1 MTDPA
6 TSTHPIPV
14 HADAQAP
21 AKVISPA
28 VRVGLYTG
36 ALLTIVMIGS
46 LIAANRLSWL
56 DNRALERNG
65 ASYGLFLAIMLV
77 PIFRFLNRPLKMYY
91 SAMLAWGIFVI
102 AYDIAG
108 MFFHSLFQALRS
120 PFEAF
125 LEGAVVYGVCA
136 VGSWVGG
143 MILLTRRHR
152 VAPRRRRSDF
162 FTTHHQ

>member
-1 MTDPA
+1 MTEPA
-6 TSTHPIPV
+6 STTHPIPA
-14 HADAQAP
+14 HARVS
-21 AKVISPA
+21 AKAISPA

-36 ALLTIVMIGS
+36 ASLAIVMAGS

-65 ASYGLFLAIMLV
+65 ASYGLFLAIMLI
-77 PIFRFLNRPLKMYY
+77 PIFRFLNRPLRMFS
-91 SAMLAWGIFVI
+91 SAMLAWSIFVI

-120 PFEAF
+120 PFDAF

-143 MILLTRRHR
+143 MILLTRQRR
-152 VAPRRRRSDF
+152 IAPRRRHSDF
-162 FTTHHQ
+162 FTTHPR

>member
-14 HADAQAP
+14 HAHVSV
-21 AKVISPA
+21 KVVSPA
-28 VRVGLYTG
+28 LRVGLYTG
-36 ALLTIVMIGS
+36 ALLTIVMVGS

-65 ASYGLFLAIMLV
+65 ASYGLFLAIMLI
-77 PIFRFLNRPLKMYY
+77 PILRFLNRPLKMFS
-91 SAMLAWGIFVI
+91 SAMLGWGIFVI

-136 VGSWVGG
+136 VGSWVGA
-143 MILLTRRHR
+143 MVLLTRQHR
-152 VAPRRRRSDF
+152 IAPRRRRSDF
-162 FTTHHQ
+162 LTSHHR

>member
-6 TSTHPIPV
+6 STTHPIPV
-14 HADAQAP
+14 HAQVAV
-21 AKVISPA
+21 KVVSPA

-46 LIAANRLSWL
+46 LVAANRLSWL

-65 ASYGLFLAIMLV
+65 AAYGLFLAIMLI
-77 PIFRFLNRPLKMYY
+77 PIFRFLNRPLKMFS

-143 MILLTRRHR
+143 MVLLTRQHR

-162 FTTHHQ
+162 FTSHPR

>member
-6 TSTHPIPV
+6 TTTHQIPA
-14 HADAQAP
+14 HAHVSV
-21 AKVISPA
+21 KSVSPA
-28 VRVGLYTG
+28 LRVGLYTG
-36 ALLTIVMIGS
+36 ALLTIVMVGS

-65 ASYGLFLAIMLV
+65 ASYGLFLAIMLI
-77 PIFRFLNRPLKMYY
+77 PIFRFLNRPLKMFS

-143 MILLTRRHR
+143 MILVTRQHR
-152 VAPRRRRSDF
+152 VAPRRRGSDV
-162 FTTHHQ
+162 FTTHPR

>member
-6 TSTHPIPV
+6 TTTHPIPV
-14 HADAQAP
+14 HAHVSV
-21 AKVISPA
+21 KLVSPA

-36 ALLTIVMIGS
+36 ALLTIVMVGS

-65 ASYGLFLAIMLV
+65 ASYGLFLAIMLI
-77 PIFRFLNRPLKMYY
+77 PIFRFLNRPLRMFS

-120 PFEAF
+120 PFDAF

-143 MILLTRRHR
+143 MILVTRQHR
-152 VAPRRRRSDF
+152 VAPRRRGSDV
-162 FTTHHQ
+162 FTAHPR

>member
-6 TSTHPIPV
+6 TTTHSIPAHEHAAMKAVSST
-14 HADAQAP
+14 
-21 AKVISPA
+21 

-36 ALLTIVMIGS
+36 ALLTIVMVGS

-65 ASYGLFLAIMLV
+65 ASYGLFLAIMLI
-77 PIFRFLNRPLKMYY
+77 PIFRFLNRPLKMFY

-108 MFFHSLFQALRS
+108 IFFHSLFQALRS

-136 VGSWVGG
+136 VGSWVGA
-143 MILLTRRHR
+143 MVLLTRQHR
-152 VAPRRRRSDF
+152 ITPRRRRSDF
-162 FTTHHQ
+162 FTTHHR

>member
-6 TSTHPIPV
+6 TTAHPIPA
-14 HADAQAP
+14 HAGAAL
-21 AKVISPA
+21 KVVSPA

-36 ALLTIVMIGS
+36 ALLTIVMVGS

-65 ASYGLFLAIMLV
+65 ASYGLFLAIMLI
-77 PIFRFLNRPLKMYY
+77 PIFRFLNRPLKMFY
-91 SAMLAWGIFVI
+91 SAMLAWGIFIV

-108 MFFHSLFQALRS
+108 LFFHSLFQALRS

-143 MILLTRRHR
+143 MVLLTRHHR
-152 VAPRRRRSDF
+152 IAPRRRRADF
-162 FTTHHQ
+162 FSTHHR

>member
-6 TSTHPIPV
+6 STTHPIPV
-14 HADAQAP
+14 HAHVSV
-21 AKVISPA
+21 KIVSPA

-36 ALLTIVMIGS
+36 ALLTIVMVGS
-46 LIAANRLSWL
+46 LVAANRLSWL

-65 ASYGLFLAIMLV
+65 ASYGLFLAIMLI
-77 PIFRFLNRPLKMYY
+77 PIFRFLNRPLKMFS

-143 MILLTRRHR
+143 MILLTRQQR
-152 VAPRRRRSDF
+152 VAPRRRSDF
-162 FTTHHQ
+162 FTTHPR

>member
-6 TSTHPIPV
+6 STTHPTPV
-14 HADAQAP
+14 HAHVSV
-21 AKVISPA
+21 KVVSPA

-36 ALLTIVMIGS
+36 ALLTIVMVGS

-65 ASYGLFLAIMLV
+65 ASYGLFLAIMLI
-77 PIFRFLNRPLKMYY
+77 PIFRFLNRPLKMFS

-143 MILLTRRHR
+143 MILVTRQQR

-162 FTTHHQ
+162 FTTHPR

>member
-6 TSTHPIPV
+6 TTAHSIPAHE
-14 HADAQAP
+14 HAAG
-21 AKVISPA
+21 KVISST

-36 ALLTIVMIGS
+36 AGLTIVMVGS
-46 LIAANRLSWL
+46 LIAANRLPWL

-65 ASYGLFLAIMLV
+65 ASYGLFLAIMLT
-77 PIFRFLNRPLKMYY
+77 PIFRFLNRPVKMFY
-91 SAMLAWGIFVI
+91 SAMLAWGIFII
-102 AYDIAG
+102 AYDVAG
-108 MFFHSLFQALRS
+108 MLFHSLFQALRS

-143 MILLTRRHR
+143 MILVTRKHR
-152 VAPRRRRSDF
+152 IAPRRRHSDF
-162 FTTHHQ
+162 FTTHHR